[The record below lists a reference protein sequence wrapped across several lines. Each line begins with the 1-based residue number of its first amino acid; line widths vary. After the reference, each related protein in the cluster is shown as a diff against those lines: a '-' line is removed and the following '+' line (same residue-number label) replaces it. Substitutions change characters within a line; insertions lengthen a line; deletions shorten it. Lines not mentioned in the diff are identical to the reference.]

1 MDKKDV
7 IKDLVESP
15 ISRRSF
21 AKRIGMMSAGA
32 VGTTVMGASIVNA
45 FGGSAFAQGGVTDV
59 DILNFALN
67 LEYLEAEFYTKAT
80 EGATIEQEGLIPSSA
95 VSGPTNGGQKV
106 PNIANSP
113 IAYIA
118 SQVTRDEKHHVQ
130 YLRAAL
136 GSAAVKKP
144 TINLNALGFGFGNWA
159 EFLKLATL
167 FEDVG
172 TSAYLGAA
180 PLIQNKTY
188 LDAAA
193 RIYGTEAQHSGALR
207 THAVDYG
214 ITIPAVDGKS
224 VSPTPSAPFFV
235 DSQGLTIPR
244 STREV
249 LNIVYGNTGNSGGFY
264 PNGLNGNIR

>member
-1 MDKKDV
+1 
-7 IKDLVESP
+7 
-15 ISRRSF
+15 
-21 AKRIGMMSAGA
+21 
-32 VGTTVMGASIVNA
+32 
-45 FGGSAFAQGGVTDV
+45 V

-67 LEYLEAEFYTKAT
+67 LEYLEAEFYTVAT
-80 EGATIEQEGLIPSSA
+80 QGATIEQEGLIPSSA
-95 VSGPTNGGQKV
+95 ISGPTYGGNKV

-118 SQVTRDEKHHVQ
+118 TAVTRDEKHHVQ
-130 YLRAAL
+130 YLRSAL

-144 TINLNALGFGFGNWA
+144 TINLNALGFGYASWG
-159 EFLKLATL
+159 EFLKLATV

-193 RIYGTEAQHSGALR
+193 RIYGTEAQHSGAFR
-207 THAVDYG
+207 THSIDFG
-214 ITIPAVDGKS
+214 ITIPAVDSKA
-224 VSPTPSAPFFV
+224 VPPTPSQPFFV

-249 LNIVYGNTGNSGGFY
+249 LNIVYGNTGHAGGFF
-264 PNGLNGNIR
+264 PNGFNGNIK